1 MPRSPIR
8 VACALFAALS
18 CASLAHAVPSA
29 ANSRIPSHV
38 LLVGR
43 LGDLADTTA
52 GACSIVV
59 RDAANSPI
67 ARCQVELRVLN
78 CFGTRLS
85 SEPYAP
91 ATTIRC
97 ETSGVLQTTDGHG
110 EVRMTAVGGGTPGS
124 EPGAGPCSQIY
135 AAGVAL
141 GIITLATLDMDGRD
155 GLTPHDVS
163 LWLTDLASGE
173 LRGRADFDGDGVLT
187 AQDLSI
193 FLTVWAAGRS
203 QESAASY
210 CT

>member
-8 VACALFAALS
+8 VACVLFAALS
-18 CASLAHAVPSA
+18 CASLARAIPSA
-29 ANSRIPSHV
+29 ANSTLPRHV

-52 GACSIVV
+52 GACSMVV
-59 RDAANSPI
+59 RDLANNPI
-67 ARCQVELRVLN
+67 NRCVVELRVLN

-97 ETSGVLQTTDGHG
+97 ETSGVG
-110 EVRMTAVGGGTPGS
+110 ASTPGLA
-124 EPGAGPCSQIY
+124 PGAGPCSQIY
-135 AAGVAL
+135 AAGVL
-141 GIITLATLDMDGRD
+141 IGIITLATLDMDGRD

-210 CT
+210 CP